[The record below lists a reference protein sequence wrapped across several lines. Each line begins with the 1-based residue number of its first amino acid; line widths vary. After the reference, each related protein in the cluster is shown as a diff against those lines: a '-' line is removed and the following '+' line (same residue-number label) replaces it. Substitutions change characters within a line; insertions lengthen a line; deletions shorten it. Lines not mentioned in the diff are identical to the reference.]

1 MRDGALADTSLLTSQ
16 WHVFLLATSRI
27 GRKVKTESFSA
38 VSAANGGAKIFV
50 PNFSVS
56 GCDLFFSL

>member
-1 MRDGALADTSLLTSQ
+1 MACIFARHLKDRTQS
-16 WHVFLLATSRI
+16 
-27 GRKVKTESFSA
+27 KKTESFSA